1 LTDRLARSVTASAAA
16 LFADLVELEP
26 AARERRLAGIEGSAP
41 DLARTVRGMLAA
53 DAAALGPLERLR
65 EEVATAAGDRLLGA
79 AAPPFP
85 RVGAWRLLERLGAG
99 GMGEVWAGEREDGGF
114 AQRAA
119 IKLVRTGFASEAVV
133 ARFELER
140 QVLARLEHP
149 AIARLLDGGLAPDG
163 RPWFAME
170 RVDGVPV
177 TEFARAHELPLEAR
191 LRLMIE
197 VCAAV
202 DAAHRSLV
210 VHRDLKPSNI
220 LVTAEGRP
228 KLLDFGLAKLLEPE
242 LDPRLTRTEVRALTP
257 AYAAPEQVLGE
268 PVTTATDVYA
278 LGVVLYEL
286 VTARLPHRRE
296 ASTGAALAR
305 EIERET
311 LEGPA
316 TAVRRDR
323 GGAPPWPHRLA
334 RDLDTLVLQA
344 LRREPARRY
353 PSAAALG
360 ADLERLLDGR
370 PISAR
375 ADRLGY
381 RAGKFVRRHRVAVG
395 AAALVLLSLLG
406 GLVAAIASARRAE
419 REARRAVEV
428 QEFLVGLFEA
438 ADPERSLGAEVT
450 ARQLLDAG
458 VAELERGLTGE
469 PEVQAALFDTVA
481 QIERRIGRYDSAE
494 RLSRVALERRAA
506 SFGAD
511 SLATA
516 EARLTLAEVL
526 FSRGEL
532 EPAGEQFRA
541 AHARLERARDARPEV
556 LLRAGLGLAEA
567 ELYLGNNERALE
579 ISEGVLARAVAAW
592 GEEHESTASALLL
605 HGQLL
610 EPAGRYAE
618 AVVEIER
625 ATAILE
631 RTLGRDH
638 PRTSEARLALAEFV
652 GYLGDRPR
660 AHRLFEE
667 TTGALR
673 RTLGGRHALLA
684 QALVKHALVWIN
696 DGRPEEAERTLEEAL
711 GIFSAL
717 GHFEA
722 ASCERLLG
730 HTLLSRGKV
739 AEAATRFA
747 SAYEQFRARLGED
760 HAYTL
765 TALGNLGTARVRLG
779 EHEEAVAML
788 ARAIAGIERLE
799 GLESDDLRQPL
810 LSIGEAER
818 ARGDL
823 ESALAHHRRA
833 LAIAEA
839 RVGPRHAGAANAR
852 RELALDLAAR
862 GGAALAEALAEFERA
877 IAIRRETDGASARLA
892 DWLEEAAGV
901 AERAGDA
908 ARAGAWRAEAAAIRG
923 RTSAGG

>member
-1 LTDRLARSVTASAAA
+1 MTASAAS

-26 AARERRLAGIEGSAP
+26 EARRERLDQLERSDAVLAGV
-41 DLARTVRGMLAA
+41 VREMLAA
-53 DAAALGPLERLR
+53 DASGAGPLERLR
-65 EEVATAAGDRLLGA
+65 DEVATAASERLLGA
-79 AAPPFP
+79 AATPPFE
-85 RVGAWRLLERLGAG
+85 RLGAWRLLERLGAG

-119 IKLVRTGFASEAVV
+119 IKLVRAGFASEAVV

-149 AIARLLDGGLAPDG
+149 AIARVLDGGVAPDG

-170 RVDGVPV
+170 LVEGVPI
-177 TEFARAHELPLEAR
+177 TEHARARELSLERR

-197 VCAAV
+197 VCSAV

-242 LDPRLTRTEVRALTP
+242 LDPRLTRTEMRALTP

-268 PVTTATDVYA
+268 PVTTATDVWA

-286 VTARLPHRRE
+286 VTGRLPHRRE
-296 ASTGAALAR
+296 ARSGPALER

-311 LEGPA
+311 IEGPA
-316 TAVRRDR
+316 AAIRRDPAA
-323 GGAPPWPHRLA
+323 APAWPHHLS
-334 RDLDTLVLQA
+334 RDLDTIVLQA

-353 PSAAALG
+353 PTAVALG

-375 ADRLGY
+375 SDSVGY
-381 RAGKFVRRHRVAVG
+381 RAAKFARRHRVAV
-395 AAALVLLSLLG
+395 ASAVFVLLALVG
-406 GLVAAIASARRAE
+406 GLVAALISARRAE
-419 REARRAVEV
+419 REARRALEV
-428 QEFLVGLFEA
+428 QGFLVDLFEA
-438 ADPERSLGAEVT
+438 ADPERALGAEIT

-494 RLSRVALERRAA
+494 RLARVAIERRTA

-511 SLATA
+511 ALETA

-526 FSRGEL
+526 FSQGEV
-532 EPAGEQFRA
+532 EPAGEQFRT
-541 AHARLERARDARPEV
+541 AHAALERARDARPEV
-556 LLRAGLGLAEA
+556 LVRAGLGLAEA
-567 ELYLGNNERALE
+567 ELYLGNNQRALE
-579 ISEGVLARAVAAW
+579 ISERVLARALEAW
-592 GEEHESTASALLL
+592 GEEHATTASALLL

-610 EPAGRYAE
+610 DPAGRYTE
-618 AVVEIER
+618 AVAEIER

-631 RTLGRDH
+631 RKLGPDH
-638 PRTSEARLALAEFV
+638 PRTSEARLGLAEFV

-660 AHRLFEE
+660 AHRLFEQ
-667 TTGALR
+667 TTASLR
-673 RTLGGRHALLA
+673 RTLGDRHALLA
-684 QALVKHALVWIN
+684 QSLVKHALVWIN
-696 DGRPEEAERTLEEAL
+696 DARPDEAERALAEAL
-711 GIFSAL
+711 EIFSAL
-717 GHFEA
+717 DHFEA

-730 HTLLSRGKV
+730 HTLLSRGRT
-739 AEAATRFA
+739 AEAAARFA
-747 SAYEQFRARLGED
+747 SAYEKFRARLGEE

-779 EHEEAVAML
+779 EHESAVGVL
-788 ARAIAGIERLE
+788 ERAIAGIERLE
-799 GLESDDLRQPL
+799 GVESDDLRQPL

-818 ARGDL
+818 ARGNL
-823 ESALAHHRRA
+823 EAALAHHRRA

-852 RELALDLAAR
+852 RELAFDLAAT
-862 GGAALAEALAEFERA
+862 GTVAEALAEFERA
-877 IAIRRETDGASARLA
+877 LEIRREADGASVRLA
-892 DWLEEAAGV
+892 DWLDEAALL
-901 AERAGDA
+901 AERAGDPT
-908 ARAGAWRAEAAAIRG
+908 RAGAWREEAAGIREKAP
-923 RTSAGG
+923 SE